1 MRMIGSILKGTKE
14 VVVEIVTGLLEA
26 IADSKND
33 LKYLNEKL
41 DTFNVKMMGSY
52 TEIEALKNRG

>member
-1 MRMIGSILKGTKE
+1 MIGSILKGTKE
-14 VVVEIVTGLLEA
+14 VVVEIVIGLLEA